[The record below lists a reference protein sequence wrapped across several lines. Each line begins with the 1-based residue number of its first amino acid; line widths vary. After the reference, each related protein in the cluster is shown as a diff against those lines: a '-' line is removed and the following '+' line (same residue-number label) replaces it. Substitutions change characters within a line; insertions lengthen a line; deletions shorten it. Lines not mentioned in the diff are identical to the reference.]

1 MPVRTA
7 PDGEELVLL
16 DASESSLSGADPR
29 DRAAERR
36 LAALAPVDAAAP
48 AAASLPV
55 QHS

>member
-16 DASESSLSGADPR
+16 DASESSFSGADPR

-36 LAALAPVDAAAP
+36 LAALGPVEAAAP
-48 AAASLPV
+48 AAAPLLRQNS
-55 QHS
+55 